1 MNTAIAWAGWWAFCC
16 AAPTSDIW
24 QSLAAVF
31 GRSFGRSIAALTPMQ
46 FAALARLAEA
56 GAQSQNALGRQTA
69 MDAATIKGVIDRLGR
84 RGLVTTALDAQERET
99 FLALLKKL
107 T

>member
-1 MNTAIAWAGWWAFCC
+1 
-16 AAPTSDIW
+16 
-24 QSLAAVF
+24 
-31 GRSFGRSIAALTPMQ
+31 MQ

-84 RGLVTTALDAQERET
+84 RGLVTTAPDAQDRRRTTVALSDRGAQLVAGLLETARRVSDETLTPLDAQERET